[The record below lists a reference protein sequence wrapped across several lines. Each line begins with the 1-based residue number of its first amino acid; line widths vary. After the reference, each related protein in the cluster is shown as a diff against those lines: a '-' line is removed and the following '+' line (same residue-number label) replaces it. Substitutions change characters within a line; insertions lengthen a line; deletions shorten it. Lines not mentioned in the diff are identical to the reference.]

1 MIQAA
6 LGLVRRAATE
16 LRERGT
22 YDAMADLL
30 IPFTELQRLIAPTP

>member
-1 MIQAA
+1 VVQAA

-22 YDAMADLL
+22 YDALTDL
-30 IPFTELQRLIAPTP
+30 IPFTELQRLVAPTP